1 VEQRMK
7 AHVSRRAMIRLIAV
21 GTASTVASSL
31 LAACGGTS
39 EAPTATTGGQA
50 AAGKPSSTGAAAS
63 QVSGAGASSA
73 SASLPGKTLTIRN
86 RGEIVNLDPH
96 LGSGNPDAVIDTNI
110 YSMLVL
116 TYPDARDKVIGDL
129 ATDWTVSPDSK
140 EYVFH
145 LRKGVQWHKGYGEV
159 TAADVVWTFQRV
171 QDPKLGSR
179 STAAFAGLD
188 TVVADDP
195 YTVRIT
201 LKESDPTFLT
211 AVLAS
216 VGYIGNRKAIEE
228 KGNGYTSDPVGS
240 GPYIFQSWTK
250 GEQCVLVKNPGHWLH
265 QGNVDKVNFKFLLD
279 DKVTELSLR
288 SGDLDMAYVETPESQ
303 KAVIDNT
310 NLTNINQ
317 PAARTHML
325 FLSEKDGTPPADLR
339 VRQALAIGINRDLLA
354 QQALSGLAQ
363 PAYSIFNPTL
373 PGYLDT
379 KFFPY
384 DPAKAKQLLADAG
397 VANGLKLDFIGYSD
411 GISPDIISVVQAQW
425 KEIGVD
431 AKVTILERALLYKR
445 WQARDFEVLE
455 QPAARSVPEQMI
467 FPFFTKAAIP
477 YPNGAL
483 YTGIE
488 QLAAQLRTEPDQ
500 NKRLQLYGQIQTQI
514 ATDIPVIPTIYP
526 KVVLGMRKG
535 IDPFPVDI
543 WYYPLWRM
551 TVTK

>member
-1 VEQRMK
+1 MEQRMK

>member
-1 VEQRMK
+1 MK
-7 AHVSRRAMIRLIAV
+7 QGMSAQVSRRAMIRLVAV

-39 EAPTATTGGQA
+39 EAPTATASSQ
-50 AAGKPSSTGAAAS
+50 AAGKPVGTGAAAS
-63 QVSGAGASSA
+63 QVSGTGAGSA
-73 SASLPGKTLTIRN
+73 SATLPGKTLTIRN

-96 LGSGNPDAVIDTNI
+96 LGSGNPDAVIASNI

-145 LRKGVQWHKGYGEV
+145 LRKGVQWHKNYGEV

-171 QDPKLGSR
+171 LDPKLGSR
-179 STAAFAGLD
+179 STAAFAELD
-188 TVVADDP
+188 KVVADDP

-303 KAVIDNT
+303 KAVIDNA

-325 FLSEKDGTPPADLR
+325 FLSEKEGTPTADLR
-339 VRQALAIGINRDLLA
+339 VRQALAMGINRDLLA

-363 PAYSIFNPTL
+363 PAYSVFNPTL
-373 PGYLDT
+373 PGFVDT

-384 DPAKAKQLLADAG
+384 DPAKAKQLLAAAG
-397 VANGLKLDFIGYSD
+397 FANNLKIDFIGYSD

-467 FPFFTKAAIP
+467 FPFFTKAASP

-488 QLAAQLRTEPDQ
+488 QLATQLRTEPDQ
-500 NKRLQLYGQIQTQI
+500 NKRVQLYGQIQTQI

-551 TVTK
+551 KVTK